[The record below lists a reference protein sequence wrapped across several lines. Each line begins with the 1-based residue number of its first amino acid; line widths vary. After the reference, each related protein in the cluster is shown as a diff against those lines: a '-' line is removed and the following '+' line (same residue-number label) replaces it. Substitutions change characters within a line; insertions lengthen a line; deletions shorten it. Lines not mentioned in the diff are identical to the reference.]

1 MPMMSENASKQIAFV
16 DHIASVINQH
26 GWQFP
31 VLMALEGGR
40 PLTFLGGQLMW
51 VMQPVLSLFVATD
64 TVRQTAQLLEDPIAV
79 DALIARLQLDDL

>member
-1 MPMMSENASKQIAFV
+1 MSENASKQTTFV
-16 DHIASVINQH
+16 DHIASVINRH

-51 VMQPVLSLFVATD
+51 VMQPVLSLFVATN

-79 DALIARLQLDDL
+79 DALIARLQVDDL

>member
-1 MPMMSENASKQIAFV
+1 MMSENASKQTTFV
-16 DHIASVINQH
+16 DHIASVINRH

-51 VMQPVLSLFVATD
+51 VMQPVLSLFVATN

-79 DALIARLQLDDL
+79 DALIARLQVDDL

>member
-1 MPMMSENASKQIAFV
+1 MISENVSEQTAFV

-31 VLMALEGGR
+31 VLMALQGGR
-40 PLTFLGGQLMW
+40 PLTFFGGQLMW
-51 VMQPVLSLFVATD
+51 VMQPVLSLFVAPD

-79 DALIARLQLDDL
+79 DGLIARLQVDDL

>member
-1 MPMMSENASKQIAFV
+1 MSENVLKQTTFV
-16 DHIASVINQH
+16 DHIASVINRH

-40 PLTFLGGQLMW
+40 PLTFLGGQLMC
-51 VMQPVLSLFVATD
+51 VMKPVLSLFVATN

-79 DALIARLQLDDL
+79 DALIARLQVDDL

>member
-1 MPMMSENASKQIAFV
+1 MTSENVLKQTAFV
-16 DHIASVINQH
+16 DHIASVINRH

-31 VLMALEGGR
+31 VLMALQGGR

-51 VMQPVLSLFVATD
+51 VMQPVLSLFVAAD

-79 DALIARLQLDDL
+79 DALIAHLQVDDL